1 MSERVRDLKVER
13 APISTLRPYAGNART
28 HTKKQI
34 RQIVESIRT
43 FGWTNPILI
52 DENRRVVAGHGR
64 LEAAR
69 LLGLEE
75 VPVIRLRDLTEAQVR
90 AYIIADNRLAELA
103 GWDEKLLSIE
113 LKALAKIELDFEI
126 EVTGF
131 NTAEIDSLII
141 GPVDADDE
149 ANRVPEIDADTQ
161 PLTAPGYLWQLGA
174 HRLLCGDATDPRS
187 FEKLLDG
194 EAAQMVFT
202 DPPYNVPIDG
212 NVCGLG
218 RVRHRE
224 FAMASGEMSEAEY
237 ADFLDSV
244 LRLLRQ
250 YSCEGALHFI
260 CIDWRHIRELLTVGN
275 DVYSELKNI
284 CVWNKSNGGMGA
296 LYRSK
301 HELIPVF
308 KAGDGPHINNVELGA
323 YGRNR
328 TNVWD
333 YAGINAFGKDR
344 DVQLAMHPTVK
355 PVAMVEDAILDCSR
369 RGGIVLDPFAG
380 VGTTIIGAE
389 RAGRRAY
396 GIEIDARYVDATL
409 KRFREFTGGDPV
421 HLDSGL
427 TLSELDE
434 EL

>member
-52 DENRRVVAGHGR
+52 HENRRVVAGHGR

-174 HRLLCGDATDPRS
+174 HPRPPGRAQVAEFRSARSETIPPLPWTNFAPPFPTISIAWGGWRSGWDSNQRYALRTALFFSECFQHFRL
-187 FEKLLDG
+187 
-194 EAAQMVFT
+194 
-202 DPPYNVPIDG
+202 
-212 NVCGLG
+212 
-218 RVRHRE
+218 
-224 FAMASGEMSEAEY
+224 
-237 ADFLDSV
+237 
-244 LRLLRQ
+244 
-250 YSCEGALHFI
+250 
-260 CIDWRHIRELLTVGN
+260 
-275 DVYSELKNI
+275 
-284 CVWNKSNGGMGA
+284 
-296 LYRSK
+296 
-301 HELIPVF
+301 
-308 KAGDGPHINNVELGA
+308 
-323 YGRNR
+323 
-328 TNVWD
+328 
-333 YAGINAFGKDR
+333 
-344 DVQLAMHPTVK
+344 
-355 PVAMVEDAILDCSR
+355 
-369 RGGIVLDPFAG
+369 
-380 VGTTIIGAE
+380 
-389 RAGRRAY
+389 
-396 GIEIDARYVDATL
+396 
-409 KRFREFTGGDPV
+409 
-421 HLDSGL
+421 
-427 TLSELDE
+427 
-434 EL
+434 

>member
-1 MSERVRDLKVER
+1 MSERIRDLKVER
-13 APISTLRPYAGNART
+13 IAVFTLKPYAGNART

-34 RQIVESIRT
+34 RQIAQSIRT
-43 FGWTNPILI
+43 FGWTNPVLI
-52 DENRRVVAGHGR
+52 DESRRVVAGHGR
-64 LEAAR
+64 LEAAK

-75 VPVIRLRDLTEAQVR
+75 VPAIRLSDLTEAQVR
-90 AYIIADNRLAELA
+90 AYVIADNRLAELA
-103 GWDEKLLSIE
+103 GWDEEMLSIE
-113 LKALAKIELDFEI
+113 IKALTGIELDFDI

-131 NTAEIDSLII
+131 NTAEIDALVI
-141 GPVDADDE
+141 GPVAADDDADL
-149 ANRVPEIDADTQ
+149 VPEIDADAR
-161 PLTAPGYLWQLGA
+161 PLTAPGDLWQLGA
-174 HRLLCGDATDPRS
+174 HRLLCGDATDVRF

-194 EAAQMVFT
+194 EEAQMVFT

-260 CIDWRHIRELLTVGN
+260 CIDWRHIRELLTVGRN
-275 DVYSELKNI
+275 VYTELKNI

-301 HELIPVF
+301 HELVPVF

-328 TNVWD
+328 TNIWD
-333 YAGINAFGKDR
+333 YPGISAFGKDR
-344 DVQLAMHPTVK
+344 DTQLAMHPTVK

-369 RGGIVLDPFAG
+369 RGGIVLDPFSG
-380 VGTTIIGAE
+380 SGTIIIAAE
-389 RAGRRAY
+389 RAGRRGY
-396 GIEIDARYVDATL
+396 GIEIDPRYVDATL
-409 KRFREFTGGDPV
+409 RRFREFTGGDPV

-427 TLSELDE
+427 ALSELD
-434 EL
+434 

>member
-1 MSERVRDLKVER
+1 MSERIRDLKVEH
-13 APISTLRPYAGNART
+13 IETSTLKPYAGNART

-34 RQIVESIRT
+34 RQIVESIQT

-52 DENRRVVAGHGR
+52 DGNRRVVAGHGR
-64 LEAAR
+64 LEAAKM
-69 LLGLEE
+69 LELSE
-75 VPVIRLRDLTEAQVR
+75 VPAIRLSDLTETQIR

-103 GWDEKLLSIE
+103 RWDENLLSIE
-113 LKALAKIELDFEI
+113 LEALTGLELDFDI
-126 EVTGF
+126 EATGF
-131 NTAEIDSLII
+131 NTAEIDGLII
-141 GPVDADDE
+141 GPEEPDDE
-149 ANRVPEIDADTQ
+149 ADHVPEIDPDAP
-161 PLTAPGYLWQLGA
+161 PLTAPGDLWQLGT
-174 HRLLCGDATDPRS
+174 HRLLCGDATEPGS

-218 RVRHRE
+218 RIRHRE

-237 ADFLDSV
+237 AGFLETV
-244 LRLLRQ
+244 LRLMRG
-250 YSCEGALHFI
+250 YSCDGAIHFI
-260 CIDWRHIRELLTVGN
+260 CMDWRHIRELLMVGH
-275 DVYSELKNI
+275 DVYTELKNL
-284 CVWNKSNGGMGA
+284 CVWNKTNGGMGA

-308 KAGDGPHINNVELGA
+308 KAGDGPHINNIDLGA

-333 YAGINAFGKDR
+333 YAGVNSFGNDR
-344 DVQLAMHPTVK
+344 DAQLAMHPTVK

-369 RGGIVLDPFAG
+369 RGGIVLDAFMG
-380 VGTTIIGAE
+380 SGTTVIAAE

-396 GIEIDARYVDATL
+396 GIEIDPRYVDATL
-409 KRFREFTGGDPV
+409 RRFREFTGGDPV
-421 HLDSGL
+421 HVESGL
-427 TLSELDE
+427 ALSDFD
-434 EL
+434 